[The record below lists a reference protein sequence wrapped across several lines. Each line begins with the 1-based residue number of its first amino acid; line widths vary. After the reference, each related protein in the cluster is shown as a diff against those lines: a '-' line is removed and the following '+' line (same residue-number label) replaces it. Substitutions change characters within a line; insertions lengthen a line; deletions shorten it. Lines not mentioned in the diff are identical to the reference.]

1 MAKNK
6 IMTTIV
12 NMAGNVDPSV
22 QKAFREVESRL
33 EGMNG
38 KAIAVG
44 ASVAAA
50 GAAITVGAVHA
61 GKALINMGDAY
72 NSTMG
77 DLQAKTGATAA
88 EMEGLSDAVE
98 GVYADRNLGEDMIQ
112 VADAIAIARQQTGL
126 MGQDLESITA
136 DAIMLQDTF
145 DYDVNESVKAARA
158 LMQNFGIDGHTAMN
172 YIAEGTQ
179 KGLDY
184 SGELLDT
191 ISEYSVQFAKVGMDA
206 DDMFNIMQTGA
217 DNGAWKL
224 DTLANAV
231 KEFSVASIDGS
242 ETTKEAFEALGYDAD
257 EVMSIFAKGGED
269 ANIAFNTILNDLI
282 SMDDEVARDA
292 IGVSLFK
299 TTWEDLGVEALASLT
314 DVTDATYLA
323 GDALGEIN
331 TVKYD
336 TIGQAIQG
344 VQRQLEVQLAPA
356 GSAAAQRLAEMSPQ
370 ITESLKTVSPYIEDL
385 AVKFSDVL
393 VDGIDLAIAALI
405 WCSQNTDT
413 LKAAAVGLG
422 IVFATFSAAKMITSI
437 HNAVAAFSLLR
448 AAHLKEKAETIY
460 LQALYAKDAVVKGA
474 STAATVAQTAATGAW
489 NVVAGIGT
497 AVTSAFGAA
506 MAFLTSPIGLV
517 ILAIGALIGI
527 GVLLYKNWD
536 TVKMYAVQLGTFLS
550 GVWNSISTAV
560 GNFINGIK
568 EKFLSGFS
576 ALVGIVKAPINGVI
590 SLINGAINGIN
601 GISVDIPDWVPGFGG
616 KHFGLML
623 PTMPLLA
630 KGGFTNGAS
639 IAGEAGTEAVI
650 SFDPSVRSQN
660 LSYWAKAGQMLGAL
674 PEGVSVLESGGD
686 SNSNSVSIGQIV
698 FSPKI
703 EITGNAD
710 KESIIAAIRAEYPEF
725 IDLLER
731 WFMERGYFAYE
742 S

>member
-172 YIAEGTQ
+172 YIAESTQ

-686 SNSNSVSIGQIV
+686 SNSVSIGQIV

>member
-50 GAAITVGAVHA
+50 GAGITVGAVHA

-98 GVYADRNLGEDMIQ
+98 GVYADRNLGTDMQ
-112 VADAIAIARQQTGL
+112 DVADAVALAKQTTGL
-126 MGQDLESITA
+126 WGEDLESVSA
-136 DAIMLQDTF
+136 DALMLRDTF
-145 DYDVNESVKAARA
+145 DYDLNESLRASKA
-158 LMQNFGIDGHTAMN
+158 LMTNFGLDSHTAMN
-172 YIAEGTQ
+172 YIAEGAQ

-206 DDMFNIMQTGA
+206 DDMFNIMQAGA
-217 DNGAWKL
+217 ENGAWNL
-224 DTLANAV
+224 DKVGDAI
-231 KEFSVASIDGS
+231 KEFSIRSIDGS
-242 ETTKEAFEALGYDAD
+242 KTTQEAFAALGYDAD
-257 EVMSIFAKGGED
+257 EVMGIFAKGGED
-269 ANIAFNTILNDLI
+269 ANIAFNTILQDLI

-292 IGVSLFK
+292 VGVQLFG
-299 TTWEDLGVEALASLT
+299 TMWEDLGVDAMAALSE
-314 DVTDATYLA
+314 VTDGTYLA
-323 GDALGEIN
+323 GDALNEIN
-331 TVKYD
+331 AVKYD
-336 TIGQAIQG
+336 TVGQALQG
-344 VQRQLEVQLAPA
+344 ISRQLEVQLAPA

-536 TVKMYAVQLGTFLS
+536 TVKMYAVQLGMFLS

-686 SNSNSVSIGQIV
+686 SNSVSIGQIV

>member
-50 GAAITVGAVHA
+50 GAGITVGAVHA

-98 GVYADRNLGEDMIQ
+98 GVYADRNLGTDMQ
-112 VADAIAIARQQTGL
+112 DVADAVALAKQTTGL
-126 MGQDLESITA
+126 WGEDLESVSA
-136 DAIMLQDTF
+136 DALMLRDTF
-145 DYDVNESVKAARA
+145 DYDLNESLRASKA
-158 LMQNFGIDGHTAMN
+158 LMTNFGLDSHTAMN
-172 YIAEGTQ
+172 YIAEGAQ

-206 DDMFNIMQTGA
+206 DDMFNIMQAGA
-217 DNGAWKL
+217 ENGAWNL
-224 DTLANAV
+224 DKVGDAI
-231 KEFSVASIDGS
+231 KEFSIRSIDGS
-242 ETTKEAFEALGYDAD
+242 KTTQEAFAALGYDAD
-257 EVMSIFAKGGED
+257 EVMGIFAKGGED
-269 ANIAFNTILNDLI
+269 ANIAFNTILHDLI

-292 IGVSLFK
+292 VGVQLFG
-299 TTWEDLGVEALASLT
+299 TMWEDLGVDAMAALSE
-314 DVTDATYLA
+314 VTDGAYLA
-323 GDALGEIN
+323 GDALNEIN
-331 TVKYD
+331 AVKYD
-336 TIGQAIQG
+336 TVGQALQG
-344 VQRQLEVQLAPA
+344 ISRQLEVQLAPA

-630 KGGFTNGAS
+630 KGGFTNGVS

-686 SNSNSVSIGQIV
+686 SNSVSIGQIV

>member
-145 DYDVNESVKAARA
+145 NYDVNESVKAARA

-172 YIAEGTQ
+172 YIAESTQ

-686 SNSNSVSIGQIV
+686 SNSVSIGQIV

>member
-50 GAAITVGAVHA
+50 GVGITVGAVHA

-191 ISEYSVQFAKVGMDA
+191 ISEYSVQFAKIGMDA

-331 TVKYD
+331 AVKYD

-686 SNSNSVSIGQIV
+686 SNSVSIGQIV

>member
-50 GAAITVGAVHA
+50 GAGITVGAVHA

-98 GVYADRNLGEDMIQ
+98 GVYADRNLGTDMQ
-112 VADAIAIARQQTGL
+112 DVADAVALAKQTTGL
-126 MGQDLESITA
+126 WGEDLESVSA
-136 DAIMLQDTF
+136 DALMLRDTF
-145 DYDVNESVKAARA
+145 DYDLNESLRASKA
-158 LMQNFGIDGHTAMN
+158 LMTNFGLDSHTAMN
-172 YIAEGTQ
+172 YIAEGAQ

-206 DDMFNIMQTGA
+206 DDMFNIMQAGA
-217 DNGAWKL
+217 ENGAWNL
-224 DTLANAV
+224 DKVGDAI
-231 KEFSVASIDGS
+231 KEFSIRSIDGS
-242 ETTKEAFEALGYDAD
+242 KTTQEAFAALGYDAD
-257 EVMSIFAKGGED
+257 EVMGIFAKGGED
-269 ANIAFNTILNDLI
+269 ANIAFNTILQDLI

-292 IGVSLFK
+292 VGVQLFG
-299 TTWEDLGVEALASLT
+299 TMWEDLGVDAMAALSE
-314 DVTDATYLA
+314 VTDGTYLA
-323 GDALGEIN
+323 GDALNEIN
-331 TVKYD
+331 AVKYD
-336 TIGQAIQG
+336 TVGQALQG
-344 VQRQLEVQLAPA
+344 ISRQLEVQLAPA

-560 GNFINGIK
+560 SNFINGIK

-630 KGGFTNGAS
+630 KGGFTNGVS

-686 SNSNSVSIGQIV
+686 SNSVSIGQIV

>member
-44 ASVAAA
+44 ASVAAV

-323 GDALGEIN
+323 GDAIGEIN

-497 AVTSAFGAA
+497 AVTSAFGTA

-550 GVWNSISTAV
+550 GVWNSISTVV

-630 KGGFTNGAS
+630 KGGFTNGVS

-686 SNSNSVSIGQIV
+686 SNSVSIGQIV

>member
-50 GAAITVGAVHA
+50 GAGITVGAVHA

-88 EMEGLSDAVE
+88 EMEGLSDVVE
-98 GVYADRNLGEDMIQ
+98 DVYADRNLGEDMQ
-112 VADAIAIARQQTGL
+112 EVADAVSLAKQITGL
-126 MGQDLESITA
+126 WGEDLESVSA
-136 DAIMLQDTF
+136 DALMLRDTF
-145 DYDVNESVKAARA
+145 DYDLNESLRASKA
-158 LMQNFGIDGHTAMN
+158 LMTNFGLDSHTAMN
-172 YIAEGTQ
+172 YIAEGAQ

-206 DDMFNIMQTGA
+206 DDMFNIMQAGA
-217 DNGAWKL
+217 ENGAWNL
-224 DTLANAV
+224 DKVGDAI
-231 KEFSVASIDGS
+231 KEFSIRSIDGS
-242 ETTKEAFEALGYDAD
+242 KTTQEAFAALGYDAD
-257 EVMSIFAKGGED
+257 EVMGIFAKGGED
-269 ANIAFNTILNDLI
+269 ANIAFRTILKDLV
-282 SMDDEVARDA
+282 SMDDAVARDA
-292 IGVSLFK
+292 VGVQLFG
-299 TTWEDLGVEALASLT
+299 TMWEDLGVDAMAALSE
-314 DVTDATYLA
+314 VTDGTYLA
-323 GDALGEIN
+323 GDALNEIN
-331 TVKYD
+331 AVKYD
-336 TIGQAIQG
+336 TVGQALQG
-344 VQRQLEVQLAPA
+344 ISRQLEVQLAPA

-448 AAHLKEKAETIY
+448 AAHLKEKGETIY

-560 GNFINGIK
+560 SNFINGIK

-686 SNSNSVSIGQIV
+686 SNSVSIGQIV

>member
-50 GAAITVGAVHA
+50 GAGITVGAVHA

-98 GVYADRNLGEDMIQ
+98 GVYADRNLGTDMQ
-112 VADAIAIARQQTGL
+112 DVADAVALAKQTTGL
-126 MGQDLESITA
+126 WGEDLESVSA
-136 DAIMLQDTF
+136 DALMLRDTF
-145 DYDVNESVKAARA
+145 DYDLNESLRASKA
-158 LMQNFGIDGHTAMN
+158 LMTNFGLDSHTAMN
-172 YIAEGTQ
+172 YIAEGAQ

-206 DDMFNIMQTGA
+206 DDMFNIMQAGA
-217 DNGAWKL
+217 ENGAWNL
-224 DTLANAV
+224 DKVGDAI
-231 KEFSVASIDGS
+231 KEFSIRSIDGS
-242 ETTKEAFEALGYDAD
+242 KTTQEAFAALGYDAD
-257 EVMSIFAKGGED
+257 EVMGIFAKGGED
-269 ANIAFNTILNDLI
+269 ANIAFRTILKDLV
-282 SMDDEVARDA
+282 SMDDAVARDA
-292 IGVSLFK
+292 VGVQLFG
-299 TTWEDLGVEALASLT
+299 TMWEDLGVDAMAALSE
-314 DVTDATYLA
+314 VTDGTYLA
-323 GDALGEIN
+323 GDALNEIN
-331 TVKYD
+331 AVKYD
-336 TIGQAIQG
+336 TVGQALQG
-344 VQRQLEVQLAPA
+344 ISRQLEVQLAPA

-560 GNFINGIK
+560 SNFINGIK

-630 KGGFTNGAS
+630 KGGFTNGVS

-686 SNSNSVSIGQIV
+686 SNSVSIGQIV

>member
-50 GAAITVGAVHA
+50 GAGITVGAVHA

-568 EKFLSGFS
+568 EKFLSGFN

-686 SNSNSVSIGQIV
+686 SNSVSIGQIV

>member
-172 YIAEGTQ
+172 YIAESTQ

-686 SNSNSVSIGQIV
+686 SNSVSIRQIV

>member
-50 GAAITVGAVHA
+50 GAGITVGAVHA

-98 GVYADRNLGEDMIQ
+98 GVYADRNLGTDMQ
-112 VADAIAIARQQTGL
+112 DVADAVALAKQTTGL
-126 MGQDLESITA
+126 WGEDLESVSA
-136 DAIMLQDTF
+136 DALMLRDTF
-145 DYDVNESVKAARA
+145 DYDLNESLRASKA
-158 LMQNFGIDGHTAMN
+158 LMTNFGLDSHTAMN
-172 YIAEGTQ
+172 YIAEGAQ

-206 DDMFNIMQTGA
+206 DDMFNIMQAGA
-217 DNGAWKL
+217 ENGAWNL
-224 DTLANAV
+224 DKVGDAI
-231 KEFSVASIDGS
+231 KEFSIRSIDGS
-242 ETTKEAFEALGYDAD
+242 KTTQEAFAALGYDAD
-257 EVMSIFAKGGED
+257 EVMGIFAKGGED
-269 ANIAFNTILNDLI
+269 ANIAFNTILQDLI

-292 IGVSLFK
+292 VGVQLFG
-299 TTWEDLGVEALASLT
+299 TMWEDLGVDAMAALSE
-314 DVTDATYLA
+314 VTDGTYLA
-323 GDALGEIN
+323 GDALNDIN
-331 TVKYD
+331 AVKYD
-336 TIGQAIQG
+336 TVGQALQG
-344 VQRQLEVQLAPA
+344 ISRQLEVQLAPA

-686 SNSNSVSIGQIV
+686 SNSVSIGQIV

>member
-50 GAAITVGAVHA
+50 GAGITVGAVHA

-126 MGQDLESITA
+126 MGQDLESVTA

-576 ALVGIVKAPINGVI
+576 ALVGIIKAPINGVI

-686 SNSNSVSIGQIV
+686 SNSVSIGQIV

>member
-172 YIAEGTQ
+172 YIAESTQ

-292 IGVSLFK
+292 VGVQLFG
-299 TTWEDLGVEALASLT
+299 TMWEDLGVDAMAALSE
-314 DVTDATYLA
+314 VTDGTYLA
-323 GDALGEIN
+323 GDALNEIN
-331 TVKYD
+331 AVKYD
-336 TIGQAIQG
+336 TVGQALQG
-344 VQRQLEVQLAPA
+344 ISRQLEVQLAPA

-686 SNSNSVSIGQIV
+686 SNSVSIGQIV

>member
-50 GAAITVGAVHA
+50 GAGITVGAVHA

-77 DLQAKTGATAA
+77 DLQAKTGVTAA

-98 GVYADRNLGEDMIQ
+98 DVYAERNLGEDMQ
-112 VADAIAIARQQTGL
+112 EVADAVSLAKQITGL
-126 MGQDLESITA
+126 WGEELENVTA
-136 DAIMLQDTF
+136 DAIILRDTF
-145 DYDVNESVKAARA
+145 DYDLNETLRASKA
-158 LMQNFGIDGHTAMN
+158 LMENFGISGKESMN
-172 YIAEGTQ
+172 YIAEGAQ
-179 KGLDY
+179 RGLDF

-191 ISEYSVQFAKVGMDA
+191 ISEYSVQFAKVGLDV
-206 DDMFNIMQTGA
+206 DDMFNIMEAGA
-217 DNGAWKL
+217 ENGAWNL
-224 DTLANAV
+224 DKVGDAI
-231 KEFSVASIDGS
+231 KEFSIRSIDGS
-242 ETTKEAFEALGYDAD
+242 KTTQEAFAALGYDAN
-257 EVMSIFAKGGED
+257 EVMGIFAKGGED
-269 ANIAFNTILNDLI
+269 ANIAFNTILQDLI

-292 IGVSLFK
+292 VGVQLFG
-299 TTWEDLGVEALASLT
+299 TMWEDLGVDAMAALSE
-314 DVTDATYLA
+314 VTDGTYLA
-323 GDALGEIN
+323 GDALSEIN
-331 TVKYD
+331 AVKYD
-336 TIGQAIQG
+336 TVGQALQG
-344 VQRQLEVQLAPA
+344 ISRQLEVQLAPA

-686 SNSNSVSIGQIV
+686 SNSVSIGQIV

>member
-50 GAAITVGAVHA
+50 GAGITVGAVHA

-98 GVYADRNLGEDMIQ
+98 DVYADRNLGEDMQ
-112 VADAIAIARQQTGL
+112 EVADAVSLAKQTTGL
-126 MGQDLESITA
+126 WGEELENVTA
-136 DAIMLQDTF
+136 DAIILRDTF
-145 DYDVNESVKAARA
+145 DYDLNETLRASKA
-158 LMQNFGIDGHTAMN
+158 LMENFGISGKESMN
-172 YIAEGTQ
+172 YIAEGAQ
-179 KGLDY
+179 RGLDF

-191 ISEYSVQFAKVGMDA
+191 ISEYSVQFAKVGLDV
-206 DDMFNIMQTGA
+206 DDMFNIMQAGA
-217 DNGAWKL
+217 ENGAWNL
-224 DTLANAV
+224 DKVGDAI
-231 KEFSVASIDGS
+231 KEFSIRSIDGS
-242 ETTKEAFEALGYDAD
+242 KTTQEAFAALGYDAD
-257 EVMSIFAKGGED
+257 EVMGIFAKGGED
-269 ANIAFNTILNDLI
+269 ANIAFRTILKDLV
-282 SMDDEVARDA
+282 SMDDAVARDA
-292 IGVSLFK
+292 VGVQLFG
-299 TTWEDLGVEALASLT
+299 TMWEDLGVDAMAALSE
-314 DVTDATYLA
+314 VTDGTYLA
-323 GDALGEIN
+323 GDALSEIN
-331 TVKYD
+331 AVKYD
-336 TIGQAIQG
+336 TVGQALQG
-344 VQRQLEVQLAPA
+344 ISRQLEVQLAPA

-385 AVKFSDVL
+385 AVKFSDIL

-568 EKFLSGFS
+568 EKFLSGFN

-660 LSYWAKAGQMLGAL
+660 LSYWAKAGQMLGVL

-686 SNSNSVSIGQIV
+686 SNSVSIGQIV

>member
-50 GAAITVGAVHA
+50 GAGITVGAVHA

-98 GVYADRNLGEDMIQ
+98 GVYADRNLGTDMQ
-112 VADAIAIARQQTGL
+112 DVADAVTLAKQTTGL
-126 MGQDLESITA
+126 WGEDLESVSA
-136 DAIMLQDTF
+136 DALMLRDTF
-145 DYDVNESVKAARA
+145 DYDLNESLRASKA
-158 LMQNFGIDGHTAMN
+158 LMTNFGLDSHTAMN
-172 YIAEGTQ
+172 YIAEGAQ

-191 ISEYSVQFAKVGMDA
+191 ISEYSVQFAKIGMDA
-206 DDMFNIMQTGA
+206 DDMFNIMQAGA
-217 DNGAWKL
+217 ENGAWNL
-224 DTLANAV
+224 DKVGDAI
-231 KEFSVASIDGS
+231 KEFSIRSIDGS
-242 ETTKEAFEALGYDAD
+242 KTTQEAFAALGYDAN
-257 EVMSIFAKGGED
+257 EVMGIFAKGGED
-269 ANIAFNTILNDLI
+269 ANIAFNTILQDLI

-292 IGVSLFK
+292 VGVQLFG
-299 TTWEDLGVEALASLT
+299 TMWEDLGVDAMAALSE
-314 DVTDATYLA
+314 VTDGTYLA
-323 GDALGEIN
+323 GDALSEIN
-331 TVKYD
+331 AVKYD
-336 TIGQAIQG
+336 TVGQALQG
-344 VQRQLEVQLAPA
+344 ISRQLEVQLAPA

-385 AVKFSDVL
+385 AVKFSDIL

-686 SNSNSVSIGQIV
+686 SNSISIGQIV

>member
-50 GAAITVGAVHA
+50 GAGITVGAVHA

-356 GSAAAQRLAEMSPQ
+356 GSAAAQRLAEMSPK

-639 IAGEAGTEAVI
+639 IVGEAGTEAVI

-686 SNSNSVSIGQIV
+686 SNSISIGQIV

>member
-50 GAAITVGAVHA
+50 GAGITVGAVHA

-172 YIAEGTQ
+172 YIAESTQ

-630 KGGFTNGAS
+630 KGGFTNGVS

-686 SNSNSVSIGQIV
+686 SNSVSIGQIV

>member
-44 ASVAAA
+44 ASVAAV

-497 AVTSAFGAA
+497 AVTSAFGTA

-630 KGGFTNGAS
+630 KGGFTNGVS

-686 SNSNSVSIGQIV
+686 SNSVSIGQIV

>member
-38 KAIAVG
+38 KVIAVG

-50 GAAITVGAVHA
+50 GAGITVGAVHA

-77 DLQAKTGATAA
+77 DMQAKTGATAA

-448 AAHLKEKAETIY
+448 VAHLKEKAETIY

-474 STAATVAQTAATGAW
+474 SIAATVAQTAATGAW

-536 TVKMYAVQLGTFLS
+536 TVKMYAVQLGMFLS

-686 SNSNSVSIGQIV
+686 SNSVSIGQIV

>member
-98 GVYADRNLGEDMIQ
+98 GVYADRNLGTDMQ
-112 VADAIAIARQQTGL
+112 DVADAVALAKQTTGL
-126 MGQDLESITA
+126 WGEDLESVSA
-136 DAIMLQDTF
+136 DALMLRDTF
-145 DYDVNESVKAARA
+145 DYDLNESLRASKA
-158 LMQNFGIDGHTAMN
+158 LMTNFGLDSHTAMN
-172 YIAEGTQ
+172 YIAEGAQ

-422 IVFATFSAAKMITSI
+422 IVFATFSAAKMITCI

-630 KGGFTNGAS
+630 KGGFTNGVS

-686 SNSNSVSIGQIV
+686 SNSVSIGQIV

-710 KESIIAAIRAEYPEF
+710 KESVIAAIRAEYQEF

>member
-50 GAAITVGAVHA
+50 GAGITVGAVHA

-356 GSAAAQRLAEMSPQ
+356 GSAAAKRLAEMSPQ

-497 AVTSAFGAA
+497 AVTSAFGTA

-630 KGGFTNGAS
+630 KGGFTNGVS

-686 SNSNSVSIGQIV
+686 SNSVSIGQIV

>member
-50 GAAITVGAVHA
+50 GAGITVGAVHA

-601 GISVDIPDWVPGFGG
+601 GISLDIPDWVPGFGG

-686 SNSNSVSIGQIV
+686 SNSVSIGQIV

>member
-98 GVYADRNLGEDMIQ
+98 GVYADRNLGTDMQ
-112 VADAIAIARQQTGL
+112 DVADAVALAKQTTGL
-126 MGQDLESITA
+126 WGEDLESVSA
-136 DAIMLQDTF
+136 DALMLRDTF
-145 DYDVNESVKAARA
+145 DYDLNESLRASKA
-158 LMQNFGIDGHTAMN
+158 LMTNFGLDSHTAMN
-172 YIAEGTQ
+172 YIAEGAQ

-206 DDMFNIMQTGA
+206 DDMFNIMQAGA
-217 DNGAWKL
+217 ENGAWNL
-224 DTLANAV
+224 DKVGDAI
-231 KEFSVASIDGS
+231 KEFSIRSIDDS
-242 ETTKEAFEALGYDAD
+242 KTTQEAFAALGYDAD
-257 EVMSIFAKGGED
+257 EVMGIFAKGGED
-269 ANIAFNTILNDLI
+269 ANIAFNTILQDLI

-292 IGVSLFK
+292 VGVQLFG
-299 TTWEDLGVEALASLT
+299 TMWEDLGVDAMAALSE
-314 DVTDATYLA
+314 VTDGTYLA
-323 GDALGEIN
+323 GDALNEIN
-331 TVKYD
+331 AVKYD
-336 TIGQAIQG
+336 TVGQALQG
-344 VQRQLEVQLAPA
+344 ISRQLEVQLAPA

-686 SNSNSVSIGQIV
+686 SNSVSIGQIV

-703 EITGNAD
+703 EIIGNAD

>member
-44 ASVAAA
+44 ASVAAV

-497 AVTSAFGAA
+497 AVTSAFGTA

-550 GVWNSISTAV
+550 GVWNSISTVV

-630 KGGFTNGAS
+630 KGGFTNGVS

-686 SNSNSVSIGQIV
+686 SNSVSIGQIV

>member
-50 GAAITVGAVHA
+50 GAGITVGAVHA

-98 GVYADRNLGEDMIQ
+98 GVYADRNLGTDMQ
-112 VADAIAIARQQTGL
+112 DVADAVALAKQTTGL
-126 MGQDLESITA
+126 WGEDLESVSA
-136 DAIMLQDTF
+136 DALMLRDTF
-145 DYDVNESVKAARA
+145 DYDLNESLRASKA
-158 LMQNFGIDGHTAMN
+158 LMTNFGLDSHTAMN
-172 YIAEGTQ
+172 YIAEGAQ

-206 DDMFNIMQTGA
+206 DDMFNIMQAGA
-217 DNGAWKL
+217 ENGAWNL
-224 DTLANAV
+224 DKVGDAI
-231 KEFSVASIDGS
+231 KEFSIRSIDGS
-242 ETTKEAFEALGYDAD
+242 KTTQEAFAALGYDAD
-257 EVMSIFAKGGED
+257 EVMGIFAKGGED
-269 ANIAFNTILNDLI
+269 ANIAFRTILKDLV
-282 SMDDEVARDA
+282 SMDDAVARDA
-292 IGVSLFK
+292 VGVQLFG
-299 TTWEDLGVEALASLT
+299 TMWEDLGVDAMAALSE
-314 DVTDATYLA
+314 VTDGTYLA
-323 GDALGEIN
+323 GDALSEIN
-331 TVKYD
+331 AVKYD
-336 TIGQAIQG
+336 TVGQALQG
-344 VQRQLEVQLAPA
+344 ISRQLEVQLAPA

-630 KGGFTNGAS
+630 KGGFTNGVS

-686 SNSNSVSIGQIV
+686 SNSVSIGQIV

>member
-172 YIAEGTQ
+172 YIAESTQ

-206 DDMFNIMQTGA
+206 DDMFNIMQAGA
-217 DNGAWKL
+217 ENGAWNL
-224 DTLANAV
+224 DKVGDAI
-231 KEFSVASIDGS
+231 KEFSIRSIDGS
-242 ETTKEAFEALGYDAD
+242 KTTQEAFAALGYDAD
-257 EVMSIFAKGGED
+257 EVMGIFAKGGED
-269 ANIAFNTILNDLI
+269 ANIAFNTILHDLI

-331 TVKYD
+331 AVKYD

-370 ITESLKTVSPYIEDL
+370 ITESLKIVSPYIEDL

-536 TVKMYAVQLGTFLS
+536 TVKMCAVQLGTFLS

-590 SLINGAINGIN
+590 SLINRAINGIN

-630 KGGFTNGAS
+630 KGGFTNGVS

-686 SNSNSVSIGQIV
+686 SNSVSIGQIV

-725 IDLLER
+725 IDLLEQ

>member
-50 GAAITVGAVHA
+50 GAGITVGAVHA

-98 GVYADRNLGEDMIQ
+98 GVYADRNLGTDMQ
-112 VADAIAIARQQTGL
+112 DVADAVALAKQTTGL
-126 MGQDLESITA
+126 WGEDLESVSA
-136 DAIMLQDTF
+136 DALMLRDTF
-145 DYDVNESVKAARA
+145 DYDLNESLRASKA
-158 LMQNFGIDGHTAMN
+158 LMTNFGLDSHTAMN
-172 YIAEGTQ
+172 YIAEGAQ

-206 DDMFNIMQTGA
+206 DDMFNIMQAGA
-217 DNGAWKL
+217 ENGAWNL
-224 DTLANAV
+224 DKVGDAI
-231 KEFSVASIDGS
+231 KEFSIRSIDGS
-242 ETTKEAFEALGYDAD
+242 KTTQEAFAALGYDAD
-257 EVMSIFAKGGED
+257 EVMGIFAKGGED
-269 ANIAFNTILNDLI
+269 ANIAFNTILQDLI

-292 IGVSLFK
+292 VGVQLFG
-299 TTWEDLGVEALASLT
+299 TMWEDLGVDAMAALSE
-314 DVTDATYLA
+314 VTDGTYLA
-323 GDALGEIN
+323 GDALNEIN
-331 TVKYD
+331 AVKYD
-336 TIGQAIQG
+336 TVGQALQG
-344 VQRQLEVQLAPA
+344 ISRQLEVQLAPA

-385 AVKFSDVL
+385 VVKFSDVL

-568 EKFLSGFS
+568 EKFLSGFN

-674 PEGVSVLESGGD
+674 PEGVSVLESGSD
-686 SNSNSVSIGQIV
+686 SNSVSIGQIV

>member
-172 YIAEGTQ
+172 YIAESTQ

-630 KGGFTNGAS
+630 KGGFTNGVS

-686 SNSNSVSIGQIV
+686 SNSVSIGQIV

>member
-50 GAAITVGAVHA
+50 GAGITVGAVHA

-98 GVYADRNLGEDMIQ
+98 GVYADRNLGTDMQ
-112 VADAIAIARQQTGL
+112 DVADAVALAKQTTGL
-126 MGQDLESITA
+126 WGEDLESVSA
-136 DAIMLQDTF
+136 DALMLRDTF
-145 DYDVNESVKAARA
+145 DYDLNESLRASKA
-158 LMQNFGIDGHTAMN
+158 LMTNFGLDSHTAMN
-172 YIAEGTQ
+172 YIAEGAQ

-206 DDMFNIMQTGA
+206 DDMFNIMQAGA
-217 DNGAWKL
+217 ENGAWNL
-224 DTLANAV
+224 DKVGDAI
-231 KEFSVASIDGS
+231 KEFSIRSIDGS
-242 ETTKEAFEALGYDAD
+242 KTTQEAFAALGYDAD
-257 EVMSIFAKGGED
+257 EVMGIFAKGGED
-269 ANIAFNTILNDLI
+269 ANIAFNTILQDLI

-292 IGVSLFK
+292 VGVQLFG
-299 TTWEDLGVEALASLT
+299 TMWEDLGVDAMAALSE
-314 DVTDATYLA
+314 VTDGTYLA
-323 GDALGEIN
+323 GDALNEIN
-331 TVKYD
+331 AVKYD
-336 TIGQAIQG
+336 TVGQALQG
-344 VQRQLEVQLAPA
+344 ISRQLEVQLAPA

-686 SNSNSVSIGQIV
+686 SNSVSIGQIV

>member
-50 GAAITVGAVHA
+50 GAGITVGAVHA

-172 YIAEGTQ
+172 YIAEGAQ
-179 KGLDY
+179 EGLDY

-370 ITESLKTVSPYIEDL
+370 ITESLKIVSPYIEDL

-568 EKFLSGFS
+568 EKFLSGFN

-674 PEGVSVLESGGD
+674 PEGVSVLESGSD
-686 SNSNSVSIGQIV
+686 SNSVSIGQIV

>member
-50 GAAITVGAVHA
+50 GAGITVGAVHA

-98 GVYADRNLGEDMIQ
+98 GVYADRNLGTDMQ
-112 VADAIAIARQQTGL
+112 DVADAVALAKQTTGL
-126 MGQDLESITA
+126 WGEDLESVSA
-136 DAIMLQDTF
+136 DALMLRDTF
-145 DYDVNESVKAARA
+145 DYDLNESLRASKA
-158 LMQNFGIDGHTAMN
+158 LMTNFGLDSHTAMN
-172 YIAEGTQ
+172 YIAEVAQ

-206 DDMFNIMQTGA
+206 DDMFNIMQAGA
-217 DNGAWKL
+217 ENGAWNL
-224 DTLANAV
+224 DKVGDAI
-231 KEFSVASIDGS
+231 KEFSIRSIDGS
-242 ETTKEAFEALGYDAD
+242 KTTQEAFAALGYDAD
-257 EVMSIFAKGGED
+257 EVMGIFAKGGED
-269 ANIAFNTILNDLI
+269 ANIAFRTILKDLV
-282 SMDDEVARDA
+282 SMDDAVARDA
-292 IGVSLFK
+292 VGVQLFG
-299 TTWEDLGVEALASLT
+299 TMWEDLGVDAMAALSE
-314 DVTDATYLA
+314 VTDGTYLA
-323 GDALGEIN
+323 GDALNEIN
-331 TVKYD
+331 AVKYD
-336 TIGQAIQG
+336 TVGQALQG
-344 VQRQLEVQLAPA
+344 ISRQLEVQLAPA

-560 GNFINGIK
+560 SNFINGIK

-630 KGGFTNGAS
+630 KGGFTNGVS

-686 SNSNSVSIGQIV
+686 SNSVSIGQIV

>member
-50 GAAITVGAVHA
+50 GAGITVGAVHA

-331 TVKYD
+331 AVKYD

-536 TVKMYAVQLGTFLS
+536 TVKMCAVQLGTFLS

-590 SLINGAINGIN
+590 SLINRAINGIN

-630 KGGFTNGAS
+630 KGGFTNGVS

-686 SNSNSVSIGQIV
+686 SNSVSIGQIV

-725 IDLLER
+725 IDLLEQ

>member
-50 GAAITVGAVHA
+50 GAGITVGAVHA

-145 DYDVNESVKAARA
+145 DYDVNESVKATRA

-370 ITESLKTVSPYIEDL
+370 ITESLETVSPYIEDL

-686 SNSNSVSIGQIV
+686 SNSVSIGQIV

>member
-172 YIAEGTQ
+172 YIAESTQ

-217 DNGAWKL
+217 DNGAWNL
-224 DTLANAV
+224 DKVGDAI
-231 KEFSVASIDGS
+231 KEFSIRSIDGS
-242 ETTKEAFEALGYDAD
+242 KTTQEAFAALGYDAD
-257 EVMSIFAKGGED
+257 EVMGIFAKGGED
-269 ANIAFNTILNDLI
+269 ANIAFNTILQDLI

-292 IGVSLFK
+292 VGVQLFG
-299 TTWEDLGVEALASLT
+299 TMWEDLGVDAMAALSE
-314 DVTDATYLA
+314 VTDGTYLA
-323 GDALGEIN
+323 GDALNEIN
-331 TVKYD
+331 AVKYD
-336 TIGQAIQG
+336 TVGQALQG
-344 VQRQLEVQLAPA
+344 ISRQLEVQLAPA

-385 AVKFSDVL
+385 AVKFSNVL

-686 SNSNSVSIGQIV
+686 SNSVSIGQIV

>member
-50 GAAITVGAVHA
+50 GAGITVGAVHA

-98 GVYADRNLGEDMIQ
+98 GVYADRNLGTDMQ
-112 VADAIAIARQQTGL
+112 DVADAVALAKQTTGL
-126 MGQDLESITA
+126 WGEDLESVSA
-136 DAIMLQDTF
+136 DALMLRDTF
-145 DYDVNESVKAARA
+145 DYDLNESLRASKA
-158 LMQNFGIDGHTAMN
+158 LMTNFGLDSHTAMN
-172 YIAEGTQ
+172 YIAEGAQ

-206 DDMFNIMQTGA
+206 DDMFNIMQAGA
-217 DNGAWKL
+217 ENGAWNL
-224 DTLANAV
+224 DKVGDAI
-231 KEFSVASIDGS
+231 KEFSIRSIDGS
-242 ETTKEAFEALGYDAD
+242 KTTQEAFAALGYDAD
-257 EVMSIFAKGGED
+257 EVMGIFAKGGED
-269 ANIAFNTILNDLI
+269 ANIAFRTILKDLV
-282 SMDDEVARDA
+282 SMDDAVARDA
-292 IGVSLFK
+292 VGVQLFG
-299 TTWEDLGVEALASLT
+299 TMWEDLGVDAMAALSE
-314 DVTDATYLA
+314 VTDGTYLA
-323 GDALGEIN
+323 GDALNEIN
-331 TVKYD
+331 AVKYD
-336 TIGQAIQG
+336 TVGQALQG
-344 VQRQLEVQLAPA
+344 ISRQLEVQLAPA

-686 SNSNSVSIGQIV
+686 SNSVSIGQIV